1 MLDSTETIKN
11 LKSGMPEPRIF
22 IVDDDISV
30 RRGISLLLNSAGYLV
45 ETFENIRDLLK
56 TEDINMPG
64 CILLDIFLGEESGL
78 ELQDAIK
85 NKFRH
90 IPIIFITGHGD
101 IPMSVQALKKGAINF
116 LQKPVDCKDLINAV
130 DEAIKNSQVQLNLQL
145 EEDECKALID
155 SLTPRELEILKF
167 VIRGMLNKQIAS
179 KLNIAEHTV
188 KLHRGRITEKLGVK
202 SVPEM
207 ILIAEKSNIG
217 YSFLR

>member
-1 MLDSTETIKN
+1 MLNSRETIKN
-11 LKSGMPEPRIF
+11 LKNGMPEPRIF

-45 ETFENIRDLLK
+45 ETFENIRDLLN
-56 TEDINMPG
+56 TEDIYMPG

-78 ELQDAIK
+78 VLQDAIK

-101 IPMSVQALKKGAINF
+101 IPMSVRALKKGAINF
-116 LQKPVDCKDLINAV
+116 LQKPVDEKELLSAV
-130 DEAIKNSQVQLNLQL
+130 EEAIKNSHVLLNIQL
-145 EEDECKALID
+145 EKDKCKALID
-155 SLTPRELEILKF
+155 TLTPTELKILKF
-167 VIRGMLNKQIAS
+167 VIKGMLNKQIAS
-179 KLNIAEHTV
+179 ELNIAEHTV

-207 ILIAEKSNIG
+207 ILIAEKSNI
-217 YSFLR
+217 R